1 MPAATIR
8 PAPPVVLVWGEDD
21 LAVQQRARQLYAQ
34 WCAELGGLDHEI
46 IDATVANSNE
56 ALRVLARLR
65 EALQT
70 LPFFGTAK
78 VVWLRDCNFLGDERA
93 ATSEAVTE
101 RLAQI
106 AGELKKLPWNSLRL
120 LVSAA
125 KVDKRRVFYK
135 TLEQLGAV
143 ESFAGWSGDDPD
155 WAERARALALGE
167 LRARRKSV
175 TDAAL
180 DELVLRVGPNPR
192 QLCNEIEKLAL
203 YVGER
208 SEITPADV
216 EAVCVRNKVARAF
229 ALGDALGDRDVPRL
243 LRCLDEELWAMQ
255 FDRAKSEIG
264 LLYGLISKVRTLLFL
279 QELLRAGLVQPT
291 RDYRQFK
298 AQWERLPAASF
309 AEDRQWNPLAVNA
322 YVYFKALPQVRNY
335 TREELVRAL
344 ARLLECNRQ
353 LLSSRLDARMILQQ
367 TLLAIAAA
375 PREAPAPRRRS
386 TPPLDAVAAGNYAG

>member
-1 MPAATIR
+1 MPAASAR

-21 LAVQQRARQLYAQ
+21 LAVQQRARQLYSQ

-93 ATSEAVTE
+93 ATSEAVTD

-106 AGELKKLPWNSLRL
+106 AGELKKLRWSGLRL

-143 ESFAGWSGDDPD
+143 ESFAGWSADDPD
-155 WAERARALALGE
+155 WAERARALALGQ
-167 LRARRKSV
+167 LRARRKTI
-175 TDAAL
+175 TDAGL

-192 QLCNEIEKLAL
+192 QLCGEIEKLAL

-208 SEITPADV
+208 SDITPADV

-279 QELLRAGLVQPT
+279 QELMRAGLVQPT

-309 AEDRQWNPLAVNA
+309 AADRQWNPLAVNA

-367 TLLAIAAA
+367 TLLAIATA
-375 PREAPAPRRRS
+375 PREATAPRRRS
-386 TPPLDAVAAGNYAG
+386 PPPLDAVVAGNHAG